1 MLGRIF
7 AFEFRYQF
15 RQPLIWIVSLLFFVL
30 VFFAITSDAVSIG
43 GSIGAVNRNAP
54 FVIMQ
59 MLAIMTIFGTFLTTA
74 LVSTS
79 VHRDFE
85 LQTDQI
91 FFAMPLR
98 KSHYLLGRFGGSLLL
113 AWVGYLAIALGIFIG
128 SLMPW
133 LEPERVGPFQIGPYL
148 FALIAF
154 VLPNSFIT
162 GAIFFAIAT
171 LTRNLLYTYAAVVAF
186 IVGVITAANLIPDL
200 EYRTIASLI
209 DPFGLNAFEIQTRYW
224 TVIERNTQTLPFDGT
239 FLLNRILWCALAAAI
254 LAFTVWRFK
263 MAPGGTS
270 KARRRILQAQ
280 EQAGKERVGAA
291 GPLAV
296 APAPL
301 VPVRPSFGPAT
312 AFAQFRHQA
321 RIETLGIIKG
331 IAFMIL
337 LLFGL
342 INVVASSFGLESM
355 YGTPVLPVTGLVLR
369 IIGGTFILSVLLI
382 LIFYS
387 GELVWRERNLRMAEM
402 FDALP
407 MPTWTIWAAKLTA
420 LAVTIVVLQVS
431 VMAAG
436 MGFQAIRQY
445 THFEVPVYLKGLFLV
460 AAPHYLILAVA
471 CLFIQ
476 VVVNNKFVGW
486 LLSAFIWIQGQV
498 LPALHLEHHL
508 YRFGTTPDA
517 PYSDMNGFLPFVG
530 AVFWTYLY
538 WGFWCVA
545 LLAVAHLLWVRG
557 TEPRF
562 RLRLRVAGQRMR
574 GPVRAAF
581 AAAAIGIVGAGS
593 WVYYNTNILNRYVPE
608 NKRLDRLADYEK
620 DYKKYEN
627 IAMPRITDAKVDV
640 DIYPGRRTAD
650 LRGHYVLVNKTT
662 ESIDVL
668 HVGINPDVTIRK
680 LEVEHGRMESEDL
693 RQGYRIYKLEPPL
706 KPGASMTLSF
716 DVSKSH
722 PGFVNA
728 GTRRQIIQ
736 NGTFF
741 DSTDYLPHL
750 GYQKAAE
757 MDDPNERRKRGL
769 PPVVRFAK
777 VDDLQARR
785 NTYISNEADW
795 VNFETTVSTSADQVV
810 LAPGNLQREWTENGR
825 HFYHYKTDAPI
836 LNFYGWLSGR
846 YSIKKDR
853 WTDADGKDVAL
864 EVYYHPDHPYN
875 VDRMINGMKKSL
887 DYFTANFGPYQ
898 HKELRIVEFP
908 YDRFAQAL
916 PNTIP
921 FSERIGFIARLKDD
935 PDAIDYTFY
944 VTAHEVGHMWWAH
957 QVMGANVQGATL
969 MSETMAQYSA
979 LMVMEKEYGRDK
991 MRRFLKYELD
1001 SYLGGRGAERVEEM
1015 PLYLV
1020 ENQPYIHYRKGSLI
1034 MYALR
1039 DQIGEE
1045 PLNAAL
1051 KEYVAAVRFQEPPY
1065 TNSPEFLDY
1074 VSKAV
1079 PAEKMA
1085 MVDDLFRYITL
1096 YENRATKA
1104 TWAKRDDGKYVVTLQ
1119 FAAAK
1124 YRADGKGKETE
1135 EPLDDWVDIGIFGEK
1150 GEDTPP
1156 EGKVLLLEKRRLS
1169 KGEDRIEV
1177 VVDALPKKAGIDPF
1191 NKLIDRNPENNLTS
1205 VAAGGPAL
1213 PPGND
1218 LEKHPGPVEAPPT
1231 ANAATEPAPS
1241 AEAAPGAEPAASQQ
1255 P

>member
-7 AFEFRYQF
+7 AFEFRYQL
-15 RQPLIWIVSLLFFVL
+15 RQPLIWIASALLFIL
-30 VFFAITSDAVSIG
+30 VFFAITSDAVTIG

-59 MLAIMTIFGTFLTTA
+59 MLLVMTLIGTFFTTA
-74 LVSTS
+74 FVSTS

-91 FFAMPLR
+91 FFSLPVR
-98 KSHYLLGRFGGSLLL
+98 KTDYLLGRFGGSLLL
-113 AWVGYLAIALGIFIG
+113 AWCAYLAIVLGIGIG

-148 FALIAF
+148 FAMFAMA
-154 VLPNSFIT
+154 LPNTFIT
-162 GAIFFAIAT
+162 GSIFFAVAT
-171 LTRNLLYTYAAVVAF
+171 LTRNLLYTYSAVVVF
-186 IVGVITAANLIPDL
+186 IVGVITAANLVPDL
-200 EYRTIASLI
+200 EYRTLASLV
-209 DPFGLNAFEIQTRYW
+209 DPFGFNAFEIQTRYW
-224 TVIERNTQTLPFDGT
+224 TVLERNNEILPFSGN
-239 FLLNRILWCALAAAI
+239 FLLNRVLWCAFAAAV
-254 LAFTVWRFK
+254 LVFTVWRFRPS
-263 MAPGGTS
+263 PGGTG
-270 KARRRILQAQ
+270 KARRRILQAR
-280 EQAGKERVGAA
+280 EQAGKERTGAA
-291 GPLAV
+291 GALAG

-301 VPVRPSFGPAT
+301 VPVQPSFGAAT
-312 AFAQFRHQA
+312 AFAQYRHQA
-321 RIETLGIIKG
+321 RIETLGILKG
-331 IAFMIL
+331 IPFVIM

-342 INVVASSFGLESM
+342 INVIGSSFGLESM

-369 IIGGTFILSVLLI
+369 IIAGTFILSVLLI

-387 GELVWRERNLRMAEM
+387 GDLVWRERNLRMSEM

-420 LAVTIVVLQVS
+420 LGVAVFVLQAS
-431 VMAAG
+431 VMLAG
-436 MGFQAIRQY
+436 IGFQSFRQY
-445 THFEVPVYLKGLFLV
+445 THYELPVYFKGLFLV
-460 AAPHYLILAVA
+460 AAPHFLILAVA

-476 VVVNNKFVGW
+476 VLVNNKFLGW
-486 LLSAFIWIQGQV
+486 LVSAFIWIQGQI
-498 LPALHLEHHL
+498 LPALRLEHHL

-517 PYSDMNGFLPFVG
+517 PYSDMNGFGPFAG

-545 LLAVAHLLWVRG
+545 LLAASHLLWVRG

-562 RLRLRVAGQRMR
+562 RLRLRVAGQRFG

-581 AAAAIGIVGAGS
+581 AAAAIGAIGAGS
-593 WVYYNTNILNRYVPE
+593 WVYYNTNILNRYIPE
-608 NKRLDRLADYEK
+608 DVRLDRLADYEK
-620 DYKKYEN
+620 EYKKYET

-640 DIYPGRRTAD
+640 DIYPDRRTAD
-650 LRGHYVLVNKTT
+650 LRGRYLLVNKTAGP
-662 ESIDVL
+662 IDVV
-668 HVGINPDVTIRK
+668 HVGINPMVTIRK
-680 LEVEHGRMESEDL
+680 LEVERGRMESEDL
-693 RQGYRIYKLEPPL
+693 RQGYRIYRLEEPL
-706 KPGASMTLSF
+706 APGATMTLAF
-716 DVSKSH
+716 DVSMSF

-741 DSTDYLPHL
+741 DSSDFLPHL
-750 GYQKAAE
+750 GYQRRAE

-769 PPVVRFAK
+769 PPIVRFPK
-777 VDDLQARR
+777 VDDAAARM

-795 VNFETTVSTSADQVV
+795 VNFETTTSTSADQVV
-810 LAPGNLQREWTENGR
+810 LSTGDLQREWTENGR
-825 HFYHYKTDAPI
+825 RYFHYKTDKPI

-846 YSIKKDR
+846 YAVKKDR
-853 WTDADGKDVAL
+853 WNDVDLA
-864 EVYYHPDHPYN
+864 VYYHPDHPYN
-875 VDRMINGMKKSL
+875 IDRMIDGMKKSL
-887 DYFTANFGPYQ
+887 DYFTTNFGPYQ

-921 FSERIGFIARLKDD
+921 FSERIGFIARLDDD
-935 PDAIDYTFY
+935 PEAIDYSFY

-1001 SYLGGRGAERVEEM
+1001 AYLGGRGAERVEEM

-1039 DQIGEE
+1039 DQVGEE

-1051 KEYVAAVRFQEPPY
+1051 KEYVAAMKFQEPPY
-1065 TNSPEFLDY
+1065 TISPEFLDY
-1074 VSKAV
+1074 ISKAV
-1079 PAEKMA
+1079 PPEKMA

-1104 TWAKRDDGKYVVTLQ
+1104 TWAKRDDGRYVVTLQ

-1124 YRADGKGKETE
+1124 FRADGKGKETDQ
-1135 EPLDDWVDIGIFGEK
+1135 PVDDWVDIGIFGEK
-1150 GEDTPP
+1150 EEGAPP
-1156 EGKVLLLEKRRLS
+1156 EGKVLLLEKRRLA

-1191 NKLIDRNPENNLTS
+1191 NKLIDRNPENNITT

-1213 PPGND
+1213 PPGSD
-1218 LEKHPGPVEAPPT
+1218 LEKHPRPVEAPPT
-1231 ANAATEPAPS
+1231 ASDASDATAAGGTPP
-1241 AEAAPGAEPAASQQ
+1241 
-1255 P
+1255 